1 MALRKNKTEILDR
14 IITKAELIDYDHYWS
29 YWDDDYD
36 DYSYCENCGNYFCRD
51 YDHCIEYSYLP
62 DELQPKAVK
71 HISKRGMRVTQH
83 THSSGKLI
91 DMTSIYS
98 KETLRQ
104 KRINH
109 ILGIELMEHSRPT
122 LGDILDIK
130 K

>member
-1 MALRKNKTEILDR
+1 MALKKNKIEILDR

-36 DYSYCENCGNYFCRD
+36 WDDHDGYCDCYMCMSID
-51 YDHCIEYSYLP
+51 YDYLP
-62 DELQPKAVK
+62 DELQPKTVT
-71 HISKRGMRVTQH
+71 HISKRGIRVTQH
-83 THSSGKLI
+83 THSPGKLI

-98 KETLRQ
+98 KEVLRQ

-109 ILGIELMEHSRPT
+109 ILGIESMEHSRPT
-122 LGDILDIK
+122 LGDILNIK

>member
-1 MALRKNKTEILDR
+1 MALRKSKIEILDK
-14 IITKAELIDYDHYWS
+14 IITKAELIDYNHYWS
-29 YWDDDYD
+29 YWDDDD
-36 DYSYCENCGNYFCRD
+36 DYSYCGNCGNYFCRD
-51 YDHCIEYSYLP
+51 YDHCIEYIYLP
-62 DELQPKAVK
+62 DELQPKQVTY
-71 HISKRGMRVTQH
+71 ISKRGIRITEH
-83 THSSGKLI
+83 TWSPGKMI

-98 KETLRQ
+98 KEVLRQ

>member
-1 MALRKNKTEILDR
+1 MALRKNKTEILDK
-14 IITKAELIDYDHYWS
+14 IITKAELIDYDYYWS

-62 DELQPKAVK
+62 DELQPKTLT
-71 HISKRGMRVTQH
+71 HISKRGIRVNQH
-83 THSSGKLI
+83 THSPGKLI

-98 KETLRQ
+98 KEALRQ

-109 ILGIELMEHSRPT
+109 ILGIESMEHSRPT
-122 LGDILDIK
+122 LADILDIK

>member
-14 IITKAELIDYDHYWS
+14 IITKDELIDYDHYWS

-122 LGDILDIK
+122 LEDILDIK

>member
-1 MALRKNKTEILDR
+1 
-14 IITKAELIDYDHYWS
+14 
-29 YWDDDYD
+29 
-36 DYSYCENCGNYFCRD
+36 
-51 YDHCIEYSYLP
+51 
-62 DELQPKAVK
+62 
-71 HISKRGMRVTQH
+71 MRVTQH

-122 LGDILDIK
+122 LEDILDIK

>member
-1 MALRKNKTEILDR
+1 MALRKNKTEILDK

-62 DELQPKAVK
+62 DELQPKTVT
-71 HISKRGMRVTQH
+71 HISKRGIRVNQH

-98 KETLRQ
+98 KEALRQ

-109 ILGIELMEHSRPT
+109 ILGIESMEHSRPT
-122 LGDILDIK
+122 LADILDIK

>member
-62 DELQPKAVK
+62 DELQLKTVT
-71 HISKRGMRVTQH
+71 HISKRGTRVTQH

>member
-1 MALRKNKTEILDR
+1 MALRKNKIDILDK

-36 DYSYCENCGNYFCRD
+36 WNYHDGYCDCYSCVPINFE
-51 YDHCIEYSYLP
+51 YLP
-62 DELQPKAVK
+62 DELQPKSIT
-71 HISKRGMRVTQH
+71 HISKRGSRITEH
-83 THSSGKLI
+83 TWSPGKMI

-98 KETLRQ
+98 KEVLRQ

-109 ILGIELMEHSRPT
+109 ILGIESMEHTPT
-122 LGDILDIK
+122 TLADILNIK

>member
-14 IITKAELIDYDHYWS
+14 IITKDELCDDYYWS

-62 DELQPKAVK
+62 DELQPKTIT
-71 HISKRGMRVTQH
+71 HISKRGTRVTQH

-98 KETLRQ
+98 KEVLRQ

-109 ILGIELMEHSRPT
+109 ILGIELMEYSRPT